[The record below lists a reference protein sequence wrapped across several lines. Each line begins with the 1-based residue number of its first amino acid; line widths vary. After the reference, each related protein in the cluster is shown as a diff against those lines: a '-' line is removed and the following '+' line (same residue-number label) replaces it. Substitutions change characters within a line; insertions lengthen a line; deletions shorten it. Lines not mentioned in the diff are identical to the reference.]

1 MIYALTKNVQGNL
14 DQLTLR
20 VLRNITSISC
30 LWTSLNS
37 GKEGMDAI
45 ETITELKNL
54 FNKDNGDADKVKLPD
69 AIESLIENTE
79 AIESL
84 GNLMWYLRS
93 LNLDRDLLSLGN
105 FNIYDA
111 TREGQA
117 MILDGRTLAHIEV
130 SLII

>member
-1 MIYALTKNVQGNL
+1 
-14 DQLTLR
+14 
-20 VLRNITSISC
+20 
-30 LWTSLNS
+30 
-37 GKEGMDAI
+37 MDAI

-54 FNKDNGDADKVKLPD
+54 FNKDNEDADKVKLPD

-130 SLII
+130 SLMI